1 MSVQNE
7 RYYVRFKGR
16 VLGPLTREKTLELAK
31 RGQITKQHELS
42 PDGVEWKQAHEF
54 PEFFSSERAVANQ
67 KSEQVVQKET
77 TAPDAPTEE
86 WYAHFNNSN
95 QGPVDIKGMKNW
107 IALGIVTKET
117 MIWRPGMSEW
127 QSAELIRAEWFGA
140 TAAGKSSSQQP
151 KTHSDS
157 LSSGAGSDGDLST
170 TLVRMRVS
178 VLFLAITGVV
188 IGTVWTIGGVASF
201 FLVATRDGSGLVKV
215 MAVIFSLV
223 HVATSIAWFTGSI
236 FLLQFGNRLSV
247 LIYRTETRDI
257 ERALQTLVRVQPR
270 LVPGYDLQCVW
281 RDHVLVNFDISSS
294 AASWQ

>member
-1 MSVQNE
+1 MSVQEE
-7 RYYVRFKGR
+7 RFYIRFKGR

-42 PDGVEWKQAHEF
+42 PDGVAWKKADEF
-54 PEFFSSERAVANQ
+54 PGFFTSERAVANQ
-67 KSEQVVQKET
+67 TAVREKQQEVS
-77 TAPDAPTEE
+77 APDVPSEE

-95 QGPVDIKGMKNW
+95 QGPVDLKGMKNW
-107 IALGIVTKET
+107 IASGKVNKET

-127 QSAELIRAEWFGA
+127 QSSELIRAEWFGA
-140 TAAGKSSSQQP
+140 SNAGKSISQQP
-151 KTHSDS
+151 QTHSDS
-157 LSSGAGSDGDLST
+157 LSSGAGSQGDLST

-188 IGTVWTIGGVASF
+188 IGTVWTIGSIASF
-201 FLVATRDGSGLVKV
+201 FLVATRDGSGPVKV

-247 LIYRTETRDI
+247 LIYRSETTDI
-257 ERALQTLVRVQPR
+257 ERALKSLVRFWKFTAIV
-270 LVPGYDLQCVW
+270 
-281 RDHVLVNFDISSS
+281 VLVWLIIVTILGSILDLLGLSIPI
-294 AASWQ
+294 

>member
-1 MSVQNE
+1 MSDPNE

-42 PDGVEWKQAHEF
+42 PDGVAWKQAHEF
-54 PEFFSSERAVANQ
+54 PNFFASERAVANQ
-67 KSEQVVQKET
+67 
-77 TAPDAPTEE
+77 TAVREKQQEASAPEAPTEE

-107 IALGIVTKET
+107 IALGKVNKET
-117 MIWRPGMSEW
+117 MIWRPGMLEW
-127 QSAELIRAEWFGA
+127 QSAELIRAEWFGESN
-140 TAAGKSSSQQP
+140 AGMSNSQQT

-157 LSSGAGSDGDLST
+157 LSSGAGSQGDLST

-188 IGTVWTIGGVASF
+188 IGTVWTIGSVASF

-223 HVATSIAWFTGSI
+223 HVATTIAWFTGSI
-236 FLLQFGNRLSV
+236 FLLQFGNSLSV
-247 LIYRTETRDI
+247 LLYRSATYDI
-257 ERALQTLVRVQPR
+257 ERALQSLVRFWKFTAIV
-270 LVPGYDLQCVW
+270 
-281 RDHVLVNFDISSS
+281 VLVWLIIVTILGSIIYLLGLSLPI
-294 AASWQ
+294 

>member
-1 MSVQNE
+1 MSVQEE
-7 RYYVRFKGR
+7 RFYVRFKGR

-42 PDGVEWKQAHEF
+42 PDGVAWKKADEF
-54 PEFFSSERAVANQ
+54 PGFFTSERAVANQ
-67 KSEQVVQKET
+67 TAVREKQQEVS
-77 TAPDAPTEE
+77 APDVPSEE

-95 QGPVDIKGMKNW
+95 QGPVDLKGMKNW
-107 IALGIVTKET
+107 IALGMVNKET

-140 TAAGKSSSQQP
+140 SNAGKSISQQP
-151 KTHSDS
+151 QTHSDS
-157 LSSGAGSDGDLST
+157 LSSGAGSQGDLST

-188 IGTVWTIGGVASF
+188 IGTVWTIGSIASF
-201 FLVATRDGSGLVKV
+201 FLVATRDGSGPVKV

-247 LIYRTETRDI
+247 LIYRSETTDI
-257 ERALQTLVRVQPR
+257 ERALKSLVRFWKFTAIV
-270 LVPGYDLQCVW
+270 
-281 RDHVLVNFDISSS
+281 VLVWLIIVTILGSILYLLGLSIPI
-294 AASWQ
+294 

>member
-1 MSVQNE
+1 MSVQEE
-7 RYYVRFKGR
+7 RFYVRFKGR

-42 PDGVEWKQAHEF
+42 PDGVAWKKADEF
-54 PEFFSSERAVANQ
+54 PGFFTSERAVANQ
-67 KSEQVVQKET
+67 TAVREKQQEVS
-77 TAPDAPTEE
+77 APDVPSEE

-95 QGPVDIKGMKNW
+95 QGPVDLKGMKNW
-107 IALGIVTKET
+107 IALGKVNKET

-140 TAAGKSSSQQP
+140 SNAGKSISQQP
-151 KTHSDS
+151 QTHSDS
-157 LSSGAGSDGDLST
+157 LSSGAGSQGDLST

-188 IGTVWTIGGVASF
+188 IGTVWTIGSIASF
-201 FLVATRDGSGLVKV
+201 FLVATRDGSGPVKV

-247 LIYRTETRDI
+247 LIYRSETTDI
-257 ERALQTLVRVQPR
+257 ERALKSLVRFWKFTAIV
-270 LVPGYDLQCVW
+270 
-281 RDHVLVNFDISSS
+281 VLVWLIIVTILGSILYLLGLSIPI
-294 AASWQ
+294 

>member
-1 MSVQNE
+1 M
-7 RYYVRFKGR
+7 
-16 VLGPLTREKTLELAK
+16 
-31 RGQITKQHELS
+31 HENS
-42 PDGVEWKQAHEF
+42 KNHPVAWKQADEF
-54 PEFFSSERAVANQ
+54 PGFFTSERAVANQ
-67 KSEQVVQKET
+67 TAVREKQQEVS
-77 TAPDAPTEE
+77 APDVPSEE

-107 IALGIVTKET
+107 IALGMVNKET

-140 TAAGKSSSQQP
+140 SNAGKSISQQP
-151 KTHSDS
+151 QTHSDS
-157 LSSGAGSDGDLST
+157 LSSGAGSQGDLST

-188 IGTVWTIGGVASF
+188 IGTVWTIGSIASF
-201 FLVATRDGSGLVKV
+201 FLVATRDGSGPVKV

-247 LIYRTETRDI
+247 LIYRSETTDI
-257 ERALQTLVRVQPR
+257 ERALKSLVRFWKFTAIV
-270 LVPGYDLQCVW
+270 
-281 RDHVLVNFDISSS
+281 VLVWLIIVTILGSILYLLGLSIPI
-294 AASWQ
+294 

>member
-1 MSVQNE
+1 MSVQEE
-7 RYYVRFKGR
+7 RFYVRFKGR

-42 PDGVEWKQAHEF
+42 PDGVAWKQADEF
-54 PEFFSSERAVANQ
+54 PGFFTSERAVANQ
-67 KSEQVVQKET
+67 TAVREKQQEVS
-77 TAPDAPTEE
+77 APDVPSEE

-95 QGPVDIKGMKNW
+95 QGPVDLKGMKNW
-107 IALGIVTKET
+107 IASGKVNKET

-140 TAAGKSSSQQP
+140 SNAGKSISQQP
-151 KTHSDS
+151 QTHSDS
-157 LSSGAGSDGDLST
+157 LSSGAGSQGDLST

-188 IGTVWTIGGVASF
+188 IGTVWTIGSIASF
-201 FLVATRDGSGLVKV
+201 FLVATRDGSGPVKV

-247 LIYRTETRDI
+247 LIYRSETTDI
-257 ERALQTLVRVQPR
+257 ERALKSLVRFWKFTAIV
-270 LVPGYDLQCVW
+270 
-281 RDHVLVNFDISSS
+281 VLVWLIIVTILGSILYLLGLSIPI
-294 AASWQ
+294 

>member
-1 MSVQNE
+1 MSVQEE
-7 RYYVRFKGR
+7 RFYIRFKGR

-42 PDGVEWKQAHEF
+42 PDGVAWKKADEF
-54 PEFFSSERAVANQ
+54 PGFFTSERAVANQ
-67 KSEQVVQKET
+67 TAVREKQQEVS
-77 TAPDAPTEE
+77 APDVPSEE

-95 QGPVDIKGMKNW
+95 QGPVDLKGMKNW
-107 IALGIVTKET
+107 IALGKVNKET

-140 TAAGKSSSQQP
+140 SNAGKSISQQP
-151 KTHSDS
+151 QTHSDS
-157 LSSGAGSDGDLST
+157 LSSGAGSQGDLST

-188 IGTVWTIGGVASF
+188 IGTVWTIGSIASF
-201 FLVATRDGSGLVKV
+201 FLVATRDGSGPVKV

-247 LIYRTETRDI
+247 LIYRSETTDI
-257 ERALQTLVRVQPR
+257 ERALKSLVRFWKFTAIV
-270 LVPGYDLQCVW
+270 
-281 RDHVLVNFDISSS
+281 VLVWLIIVTILGSILYLLGLSIPI
-294 AASWQ
+294 

>member
-1 MSVQNE
+1 MSVQND
-7 RYYVRFKGR
+7 RFYVRFKGR

-42 PDGVEWKQAHEF
+42 PDGVAWKKADEF
-54 PEFFSSERAVANQ
+54 PGFFTSERAVANQ
-67 KSEQVVQKET
+67 TAVREKQQEVS
-77 TAPDAPTEE
+77 APDVPSEE

-95 QGPVDIKGMKNW
+95 QGPVDLKGMKNW
-107 IALGIVTKET
+107 IASGKVNKET

-140 TAAGKSSSQQP
+140 SNAGKSISQQP
-151 KTHSDS
+151 QTHSDS
-157 LSSGAGSDGDLST
+157 LSSGAGSQGDLST

-188 IGTVWTIGGVASF
+188 IGTVWTIGSIASF
-201 FLVATRDGSGLVKV
+201 FLVATRDGSGPVKV

-247 LIYRTETRDI
+247 LIYRSETTDI
-257 ERALQTLVRVQPR
+257 ERALKSLVRFWKFTAIV
-270 LVPGYDLQCVW
+270 
-281 RDHVLVNFDISSS
+281 VLVWLIIVTILGSILYLLGLSIPI
-294 AASWQ
+294 

>member
-16 VLGPLTREKTLELAK
+16 VLGPLTRDKTLELAK

-42 PDGVEWKQAHEF
+42 PDGVAWKQAQEF
-54 PEFFSSERAVANQ
+54 PDFFDNERAIANQ
-67 KSEQVVQKET
+67 TAVREMQQEMS
-77 TAPDAPTEE
+77 APDVPSEE

-95 QGPVDIKGMKNW
+95 QGPVDINGMKKW
-107 IALGIVTKET
+107 IASGKVNKET

-140 TAAGKSSSQQP
+140 SSTGKSASHQSQTHLDSS
-151 KTHSDS
+151 
-157 LSSGAGSDGDLST
+157 SSGADSQGDLST
-170 TLVRMRVS
+170 TLIRMRVS

-188 IGTVWTIGGVASF
+188 IGTVWTIGSIASF
-201 FLVATRDGSGLVKV
+201 FLVATRDGNGPAKV
-215 MAVIFSLV
+215 MTVLFSLV

-247 LIYRTETRDI
+247 LIYRSETTDI
-257 ERALQTLVRVQPR
+257 ERALQILVRFWKFTAIV
-270 LVPGYDLQCVW
+270 
-281 RDHVLVNFDISSS
+281 VLVWLIIVTILGSILYLLGLSIPI
-294 AASWQ
+294 

>member
-1 MSVQNE
+1 MSVQEE
-7 RYYVRFKGR
+7 RFYIRFKGR

-42 PDGVEWKQAHEF
+42 PDGVAWKKADEF
-54 PEFFSSERAVANQ
+54 PGFFTSERAVANQ
-67 KSEQVVQKET
+67 TAVREKQQEVS
-77 TAPDAPTEE
+77 APDVPSEE

-95 QGPVDIKGMKNW
+95 QGPVDLKGMKNW
-107 IALGIVTKET
+107 IALGKVNKET

-140 TAAGKSSSQQP
+140 SNAGKSISQQP
-151 KTHSDS
+151 QTHSDS
-157 LSSGAGSDGDLST
+157 LSSGAGSQGDLST

-188 IGTVWTIGGVASF
+188 IGTVWTIGSIASF
-201 FLVATRDGSGLVKV
+201 FLVATRDGSGPAKV
-215 MAVIFSLV
+215 MAVVFSLV

-247 LIYRTETRDI
+247 LIYRSETTDI
-257 ERALQTLVRVQPR
+257 ERALKSLVRFWKFTAIV
-270 LVPGYDLQCVW
+270 
-281 RDHVLVNFDISSS
+281 VLVWLIIVTILGSILYLLGLSIPI
-294 AASWQ
+294 

>member
-1 MSVQNE
+1 MSVQEE
-7 RYYVRFKGR
+7 RFYVRFKGR

-42 PDGVEWKQAHEF
+42 PDGVAWKKADEF
-54 PEFFSSERAVANQ
+54 PGFFTSERAVANQ
-67 KSEQVVQKET
+67 TAVREKQQEVS
-77 TAPDAPTEE
+77 APDVPSEE

-95 QGPVDIKGMKNW
+95 QGPVDLKGMKNW
-107 IALGIVTKET
+107 IASGKVNKET

-140 TAAGKSSSQQP
+140 SNAGKSISQQP
-151 KTHSDS
+151 QTHSDS
-157 LSSGAGSDGDLST
+157 LSSGAGSQGDLST

-188 IGTVWTIGGVASF
+188 IGTVWTIGSIASF
-201 FLVATRDGSGLVKV
+201 FLVATRDGSGPVKV

-247 LIYRTETRDI
+247 LIYRSETTDI
-257 ERALQTLVRVQPR
+257 ERALKSLVRFWKFTAIV
-270 LVPGYDLQCVW
+270 
-281 RDHVLVNFDISSS
+281 VLVWLIIVTILGSILYLLGLSIPI
-294 AASWQ
+294 